1 MGLRLASG
9 LIGLAVVLPIL
20 FYGGV
25 GVSLLVAFV
34 VVVAMDEWA
43 SMTTR
48 DLPGARSRA
57 RALLIPAGLAVHVAV
72 THGPE
77 SARVAAV
84 AAAVMLGMLVPMFG
98 ESNVGK
104 AGTEAVRNVTGLVYA
119 PLCLAPLVALRG
131 REDGIWM
138 LLYLFAATWLGDTG
152 AYFAGRAFGRTPLFA
167 RVSPKK
173 TLEGAVGGLVLSGVG
188 GFVFAKVGHLP
199 FGVWECILLTMVLD
213 VMGVLG
219 DLAESLLKR
228 AWNVKDSGWI
238 MPGHGGILDR
248 VDSLCFTAPVLWLWL
263 AYRGGG

>member
-1 MGLRLASG
+1 MLVRLVSG
-9 LIGLAVVLPIL
+9 LTGLAIVLPIL
-20 FYGGV
+20 YYGGV
-25 GVSLLVAFV
+25 GVSLLVGLV
-34 VVVAMDEWA
+34 VVVAMAEWA
-43 SMTTR
+43 SMTTM
-48 DLPGARSRA
+48 DLPGARPRA
-57 RALLIPAGLAVHVAV
+57 RAVLIPAGLALHLAV

-84 AAAVMLGMLVPMFG
+84 AVAVMVGLLAPMFG
-98 ESNVGK
+98 QVNVGK
-104 AGTEAVRNVTGLVYA
+104 AGTEAVRNVTGLVYV

-131 REDGIWM
+131 REDGAWM

-152 AYFAGRAFGRTPLFA
+152 AYFAGRAFGKTPLFA

-173 TLEGAVGGLVLSGVG
+173 TVEGALGGVLLSGVG
-188 GFVFAKVGHLP
+188 GFLFAKLGHLP
-199 FGVWECILLTMVLD
+199 FGVVECVLLTMALD

-248 VDSLCFTAPVLWLWL
+248 VDSLCFTAPALWLWL